1 MQKEKTDKYYA
12 ILESAGSIFARFG
25 FYKST
30 ITQIATEAGVA
41 DGTIY
46 LYFKNKDDILYQFL
60 QFKTTTFFE
69 KMRQAI
75 DRSETA
81 ELKLRSLIK
90 CHLQEFQNDIN
101 MAIIFQSEV
110 RYRRDIAFHIKDISK
125 MYLEFL
131 SEIIEQ
137 GQMEGALRQDL
148 FVGLVKRFIL
158 GAVEGVINTWVAAD
172 GKYDLVSMTDP
183 LVDLYLNGIQNSIN
197 GTKINGNI
205 NNIKSISFPKENLEI
220 NNRVNTINSNP

>member
-1 MQKEKTDKYYA
+1 MVNLQKDKTDKYYS
-12 ILESAGSIFARFG
+12 ILESAGTVFARLG

-30 ITQIATEAGVA
+30 ISQIASEAGVA

-60 QFKTTTFFE
+60 QFKTTAFFE
-69 KMRQAI
+69 KMRQAV
-75 DRSETA
+75 DKCDSA
-81 ELKLRSLIK
+81 ELKLRSLIR

-101 MAIIFQSEV
+101 MAVIFQSEV
-110 RYRRDIAFHIKDISK
+110 RYRRDIALHLKDISK

-137 GQMEGALRQDL
+137 GQMEGTLRQDL
-148 FVGLVKRFIL
+148 FVGLVKRFVL

-172 GKYDLVSMTDP
+172 GKYDLITMADP
-183 LVDLYLNGIQNSIN
+183 LVDLYLNGIKTYN
-197 GTKINGNI
+197 
-205 NNIKSISFPKENLEI
+205 
-220 NNRVNTINSNP
+220 

>member
-1 MQKEKTDKYYA
+1 LQKEKTDKYYA
-12 ILESAGSIFARFG
+12 ILESAGSIFARLG

-30 ITQIATEAGVA
+30 ISQIAAEAGVA

-60 QFKTTTFFE
+60 QFKSTTFFE
-69 KMRQAI
+69 KMRRSI
-75 DRSETA
+75 DESETA

-101 MAIIFQSEV
+101 MAVIFQSEV
-110 RYRRDIAFHIKDISK
+110 RYRRDIALHVKDVSK

-137 GQMEGALRQDL
+137 GQMEGTLRQDL

-158 GAVEGVINTWVAAD
+158 GAVEGVINTWVTAD
-172 GKYDLVSMTDP
+172 GKYDLVTMADP
-183 LVDLYLNGIQNSIN
+183 LVDLYLNGIKNTVN
-197 GTKINGNI
+197 GTKSNTNESYVAA
-205 NNIKSISFPKENLEI
+205 NNIQITTRMNGIKS
-220 NNRVNTINSNP
+220 NT

>member
-1 MQKEKTDKYYA
+1 MQKDKTDKYYT
-12 ILESAGSIFARFG
+12 ILESAGTVFAKLG

-30 ITQIATEAGVA
+30 ISQIASESGVA

-60 QFKTTTFFE
+60 QFKTTTFFD

-75 DRSETA
+75 DESETA
-81 ELKLRSLIK
+81 ELKLRSLIR

-101 MAIIFQSEV
+101 MAVIFQSEV
-110 RYRRDIAFHIKDISK
+110 RYRRDIALHVKDVSK
-125 MYLEFL
+125 IYLEFL

-137 GQMEGALRQDL
+137 GQMEGSLRQDL
-148 FVGLVKRFIL
+148 FVGLVKRFVL

-172 GKYDLVSMTDP
+172 GKYDLVAMADP
-183 LVDLYLNGIQNSIN
+183 LVDLYLNGIK
-197 GTKINGNI
+197 T
-205 NNIKSISFPKENLEI
+205 L
-220 NNRVNTINSNP
+220 

>member
-1 MQKEKTDKYYA
+1 MQKEKTEKYYS
-12 ILESAGSIFARFG
+12 ILENAGSIFARLG

-30 ITQIATEAGVA
+30 ISQIAAEAGVA

-75 DRSETA
+75 DQSETA
-81 ELKLRSLIK
+81 EAKLRSLIK
-90 CHLQEFQNDIN
+90 CHLQEFQNDMN

-110 RYRRDIAFHIKDISK
+110 RYRRDIALHIKDVSK

-137 GQMEGALRQDL
+137 GQMEGFLRQDL
-148 FVGLVKRFIL
+148 FVGLVKRFVL

-172 GKYDLVSMTDP
+172 GKYDLVSMADP
-183 LVDLYLNGIQNSIN
+183 LVDLYLNGIKNNVN
-197 GTKINGNI
+197 G
-205 NNIKSISFPKENLEI
+205 IKSS
-220 NNRVNTINSNP
+220 VNVAAQNVSAIKNSSRETIN